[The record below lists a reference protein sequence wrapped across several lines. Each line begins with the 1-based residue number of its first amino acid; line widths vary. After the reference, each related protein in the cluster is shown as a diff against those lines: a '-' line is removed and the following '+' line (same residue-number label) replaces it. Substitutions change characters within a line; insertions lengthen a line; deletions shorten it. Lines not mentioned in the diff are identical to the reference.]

1 MRISDWS
8 SDVCSSDLILDTAKH
23 RSVKVQA
30 DDVQITTQ
38 FTDGQIRR
46 GFEHFRKTC
55 VACHGAPGVE
65 RTEMGKGLR
74 PQPPPLANV
83 VEEWSTEEL
92 FWIVKHGIRMTGM
105 PAWGPTHEDDELW
118 DIVAFVQTLPTMS
131 PEHYGRM
138 EMEAAKGG
146 PERAQ
151 PERGQMGRAHV

>member
-74 PQPPPLANV
+74 PQPPPLAHV
-83 VEEWSTEEL
+83 VAEWSTEEL
-92 FWIVKHGIRMTGM
+92 FWIVKHCLRLTGM
-105 PAWGPTHEDDELW
+105 HAWGPPPDDDEPRAL
-118 DIVAFVQTLPTMS
+118 VAYTT
-131 PEHYGRM
+131 EDGRGGK
-138 EMEAAKGG
+138 KGG
-146 PERAQ
+146 R
-151 PERGQMGRAHV
+151 